1 MITSRL
7 YSRFAHNIEHYYLI
21 FLRNNILFLIPTLQ
35 WYHNLATWRNRCRVS
50 LVKFSFWSKFHVNI
64 MTGFGVMTIFVYKG
78 LTRNPEIENTPI
90 WVLPNIWKLEQV
102 RNTKFGTKVS
112 NLMLLNAAKYHG
124 YSFYHFWVIKGKL
137 TRDEVKLPPPLILQ
151 PWLGLK
157 KCLLCFHL
165 FLRRARKNNTAQNR
179 KFSIKGFFSVIF
191 GYGAPLIKQTT
202 RRANFK
208 NLLFSFS
215 MKDCDK

>member
-78 LTRNPEIENTPI
+78 LTRNPEIGNTPI
-90 WVLPNIWKLEQV
+90 WVLPNIRKLGHV
-102 RNTKFGTKVS
+102 RDNKFSTNVS
-112 NLMLLNAAKYHG
+112 NKKLQGAATCQG
-124 YSFYHFWVIKGKL
+124 YSFYRFRVIKGK
-137 TRDEVKLPPPLILQ
+137 TTGGVKITLSPPPA
-151 PWLGLK
+151 PPHP
-157 KCLLCFHL
+157 HL
-165 FLRRARKNNTAQNR
+165 H
-179 KFSIKGFFSVIF
+179 
-191 GYGAPLIKQTT
+191 P
-202 RRANFK
+202 
-208 NLLFSFS
+208 
-215 MKDCDK
+215 D